1 MIQRITCILVFA
13 SVLLVSCNNGV
24 PKNVLPVNTMKVV
37 MFDMLKADEW
47 YARKLIGDTLMLRVK
62 EDIPLYEQVFAVHKL
77 TKKEFFDSY
86 HYYEAHPIAYK
97 ELVDSLESYANK
109 QRLNTIK
116 K

>member
-1 MIQRITCILVFA
+1 MRQRLVYLLLVI
-13 SVLLVSCNNGV
+13 VLLAGCNGST

-47 YARKLIGDTLMLRVK
+47 YARKLVGDTLMLKVK
-62 EDIPLYEQVFAVHKL
+62 EDIPLYEQVFAVHKIN
-77 TKKEFFDSY
+77 KKQFYDSY

-109 QRLNTIK
+109 QKLKTIK

>member
-1 MIQRITCILVFA
+1 MIKRLIYLFALVF
-13 SVLLVSCNNGV
+13 LVACNNGT

-47 YARKLIGDTLMLRVK
+47 YARKLVGDTLLLKVK

-77 TKKEFFDSY
+77 TKKQFFDSY
-86 HYYEAHPIAYK
+86 HYYEAHPVAYK
-97 ELVDSLESYANK
+97 ELVDSLESYANLQK
-109 QRLNTIK
+109 LKILK

>member
-1 MIQRITCILVFA
+1 MIQRFKYPILFVV
-13 SVLLVSCNNGV
+13 VLLVACNSGL

-47 YARKLIGDTLMLRVK
+47 YARKLVGDTLMLRVK

-109 QRLNTIK
+109 QKLKTIK

>member
-1 MIQRITCILVFA
+1 MIQRFKYPILFVV
-13 SVLLVSCNNGV
+13 VLLVACNSRL

-47 YARKLIGDTLMLRVK
+47 YARKLAGDTLMLRMK
-62 EDIPLYEQVFAVHKL
+62 DDIPLYEQVFAVHKL

-86 HYYEAHPIAYK
+86 HYYEAHPVAYK
-97 ELVDSLESYANK
+97 ELVDSLESYANLQK
-109 QRLNTIK
+109 LKTLK

>member
-1 MIQRITCILVFA
+1 MIQRFKYPILFVV
-13 SVLLVSCNNGV
+13 VLLVACNSRL

-47 YARKLIGDTLMLRVK
+47 YARKLAGDTLMLRMK
-62 EDIPLYEQVFAVHKL
+62 DDIPLYEQVFAVHKL
-77 TKKEFFDSY
+77 TKNEFFDSY
-86 HYYEAHPIAYK
+86 HYYEAHPVAYK

-109 QRLNTIK
+109 QKLKTLK

>member
-1 MIQRITCILVFA
+1 MIQRFKYPILFVV
-13 SVLLVSCNNGV
+13 VLLVACNSRL

-47 YARKLIGDTLMLRVK
+47 YARKLAGDTLMLRMK
-62 EDIPLYEQVFAVHKL
+62 DDIPLYEQVFAVHKL

-86 HYYEAHPIAYK
+86 HYYEAHPVAYK
-97 ELVDSLESYANK
+97 ELIDSLESYANK
-109 QRLNTIK
+109 QKLKILK

>member
-1 MIQRITCILVFA
+1 MIQRLVYLFFVF
-13 SVLLVSCNNGV
+13 VLLVACNSGI

-47 YARKLIGDTLMLRVK
+47 YARKLVGDTLMLKVK
-62 EDIPLYEQVFAVHKL
+62 EDIPLYEQVFAVHEI
-77 TKKEFFDSY
+77 TKKQFYDSY
-86 HYYEAHPIAYK
+86 HYYEAHPVVYK

-109 QRLNTIK
+109 QKLKTLK

>member
-1 MIQRITCILVFA
+1 MIQRIIYP
-13 SVLLVSCNNGV
+13 LLFTFISFVSCNSGTPN
-24 PKNVLPVNTMKVV
+24 NVLPVNTMKVV

-47 YARKLIGDTLMLRVK
+47 YARKLAGDTLMLRIK
-62 EDIPLYEQVFAVHKL
+62 DDIPLYEQVFAIHKL

-97 ELVDSLESYANK
+97 ELIDSLETYANK
-109 QRLNTIK
+109 QKLKTIK

>member
-1 MIQRITCILVFA
+1 MIQRLLYLFA
-13 SVLLVSCNNGV
+13 LVLLVACNNGKS
-24 PKNVLPVNTMKVV
+24 KNILPVNTMKVV

-47 YARKLIGDTLMLRVK
+47 YARKLVGDTLMLKVK

-86 HYYEAHPIAYK
+86 HYYEAHPVAYK
-97 ELVDSLESYANK
+97 ELVDSLESYANLQK
-109 QRLNTIK
+109 LKTLK

>member
-1 MIQRITCILVFA
+1 MIQRAIYILVFA
-13 SVLLVSCNNGV
+13 WVLLVSCNNGT

-47 YARKLIGDTLMLRVK
+47 YARKLVGDTLMLRIK
-62 EDIPLYEQVFAVHKL
+62 EDIPLYEQVFAIHKI

-86 HYYEAHPIAYK
+86 HYYEAHPVAYK
-97 ELVDSLESYANK
+97 ELVDSLGSYANK
-109 QRLNTIK
+109 QKLKTLK

>member
-1 MIQRITCILVFA
+1 MIKSTSFVFF
-13 SVLLVSCNNGV
+13 VLCFLALACTST

-37 MFDMLKADEW
+37 MFDMLKADDW
-47 YARKLIGDTLMLRVK
+47 YARIIVGDTLMKKVK

-86 HYYEAHPIAYK
+86 HYYESHPVAYK
-97 ELVDSLESYANK
+97 ELVDSLESYAINQK
-109 QRLNTIK
+109 LKTLK

>member
-1 MIQRITCILVFA
+1 MIKRLIYLFALVF
-13 SVLLVSCNNGV
+13 LVACNNGT

-47 YARKLIGDTLMLRVK
+47 YARKLVGDTLLLKVK

-77 TKKEFFDSY
+77 TKKQFFDSY
-86 HYYEAHPIAYK
+86 HYYEAHPVAYK
-97 ELVDSLESYANK
+97 ELVDSLESYANFQK
-109 QRLNTIK
+109 LKILK

>member
-1 MIQRITCILVFA
+1 MIKRLIYLLVV
-13 SVLLVSCNNGV
+13 VLLVACNNGT

-47 YARKLIGDTLMLRVK
+47 YARKLVGDTLMLKVK

-77 TKKEFFDSY
+77 TKKQFFDSY
-86 HYYEAHPIAYK
+86 HYYEAHPVAYK
-97 ELVDSLESYANK
+97 ELVDSLESYANLEK
-109 QRLNTIK
+109 LKTLK

>member
-1 MIQRITCILVFA
+1 MIKRLIYLFALVFIVA
-13 SVLLVSCNNGV
+13 CNNGT

-47 YARKLIGDTLMLRVK
+47 YARKLVGDTLLLKVK

-77 TKKEFFDSY
+77 TKKQFFDSY
-86 HYYEAHPIAYK
+86 HYYEAHPVAYK
-97 ELVDSLESYANK
+97 ELVDSLESYANLQK
-109 QRLNTIK
+109 LKILK

>member
-1 MIQRITCILVFA
+1 MIQRFKYTLIVACT
-13 SVLLVSCNNGV
+13 VLISCSNGDT
-24 PKNVLPVNTMKVV
+24 KNVLPVNTMKVV

-47 YARKLIGDTLMLRVK
+47 YARKLVGDTLLLRVK

-109 QRLNTIK
+109 QKLKTLK

>member
-1 MIQRITCILVFA
+1 MIKRRIYLFA
-13 SVLLVSCNNGV
+13 IVLLVACNNGT

-47 YARKLIGDTLMLRVK
+47 YARKLVGDTLMLKVK

-77 TKKEFFDSY
+77 TKKQFFDSY
-86 HYYEAHPIAYK
+86 HYYEAHPVAYK
-97 ELVDSLESYANK
+97 ELVDSLESYANLQK
-109 QRLNTIK
+109 LKTLK

>member
-1 MIQRITCILVFA
+1 MIQRFKYPILFVV
-13 SVLLVSCNNGV
+13 VLLVACNSRL

-47 YARKLIGDTLMLRVK
+47 YARKLAGDTLMLRMK
-62 EDIPLYEQVFAVHKL
+62 DDIPLYEQVFAVHKL

-86 HYYEAHPIAYK
+86 HYYEAHPVAYK
-97 ELVDSLESYANK
+97 ELVDSLESYANNQK
-109 QRLNTIK
+109 LKTLK

>member
-1 MIQRITCILVFA
+1 MIKRLIYSLLFA
-13 SVLLVSCNNGV
+13 LVLLVSCNSGT

-47 YARKLIGDTLMLRVK
+47 YARKLAGDTLMLRIK
-62 EDIPLYEQVFAVHKL
+62 DDIPLYEQVFAIHKL

-86 HYYEAHPIAYK
+86 HYYEAHPVAYK

-109 QRLNTIK
+109 QKLKTLK

>member
-1 MIQRITCILVFA
+1 MIQRTIYILAFA
-13 SVLLVSCNNGV
+13 FVLLVSCNSGT

-47 YARKLIGDTLMLRVK
+47 YARKLAGDTLMLRIK
-62 EDIPLYEQVFAVHKL
+62 DDIPLYEQVFAVHKL

-97 ELVDSLESYANK
+97 ELVDSLESYANIQK
-109 QRLNTIK
+109 LKTIK

>member
-1 MIQRITCILVFA
+1 MIKRLIYLFA
-13 SVLLVSCNNGV
+13 IVLLIACNNGT

-47 YARKLIGDTLMLRVK
+47 YARKPVGDTLMLKVK
-62 EDIPLYEQVFAVHKL
+62 EDIPLYEQVFAVHEI

-86 HYYEAHPIAYK
+86 HYYEAHPVAYK
-97 ELVDSLESYANK
+97 ELVDSLESYANLQK
-109 QRLNTIK
+109 LKTLK

>member
-1 MIQRITCILVFA
+1 MIQRFKYPILFVV
-13 SVLLVSCNNGV
+13 VLLVACNSRL

-47 YARKLIGDTLMLRVK
+47 YARKLAGDTLMLRMK
-62 EDIPLYEQVFAVHKL
+62 DDIPIYEQVFAVHKL

-86 HYYEAHPIAYK
+86 HYYEAHPVAYK

-109 QRLNTIK
+109 QKLKTLK

>member
-1 MIQRITCILVFA
+1 MIKPTSFVFV
-13 SVLLVSCNNGV
+13 VLCFLALACTST

-37 MFDMLKADEW
+37 MFDMLKADDW
-47 YARKLIGDTLMLRVK
+47 YARIIVGDTLMKKVK

-86 HYYEAHPIAYK
+86 HYYESHPVAYK
-97 ELVDSLESYANK
+97 ELVDSLESYAINQK
-109 QRLNTIK
+109 LKTLK

>member
-1 MIQRITCILVFA
+1 MIRRLVYLFTLVFFVA
-13 SVLLVSCNNGV
+13 CNSGT

-37 MFDMLKADEW
+37 MFDMLMADEW
-47 YARKLIGDTLMLRVK
+47 YARKLVGDTLLLKVK

-97 ELVDSLESYANK
+97 ELVDSLESYANLQK
-109 QRLNTIK
+109 LKTLK

>member
-1 MIQRITCILVFA
+1 MIQRLVYLLVFVILVA
-13 SVLLVSCNNGV
+13 CNNGT

-47 YARKLIGDTLMLRVK
+47 YARKLVGDTLLLKVK

-77 TKKEFFDSY
+77 TKKQFFDSY
-86 HYYEAHPIAYK
+86 HYYEAHPVAYK
-97 ELVDSLESYANK
+97 ELIDSLESYANIQK
-109 QRLNTIK
+109 LKTLK

>member
-1 MIQRITCILVFA
+1 MIQRFKYPILFVV
-13 SVLLVSCNNGV
+13 VLLVACNSRL

-47 YARKLIGDTLMLRVK
+47 YARKLAGDTLMLRMK
-62 EDIPLYEQVFAVHKL
+62 DDIPLYEQVFAVHKL

-86 HYYEAHPIAYK
+86 HYYEAHPVSYK

-109 QRLNTIK
+109 QKLKTLK